1 MLHMK
6 KTLILSIMLLV
17 AASGLKA
24 QSPYKNGIGGSVGY
38 TIVTASVSADYK
50 RFITD
55 NMAIQTDIIGKFCL
69 TPGQV
74 AGDTTHFGYYMLT
87 HGLSGYVYYQ
97 KADAKVSLIAGGGLD
112 IGYANTQEMGF
123 IIAAIIK
130 GLFNQDNTVT
140 DKRGPKIGINSIVG
154 FEVRK
159 NHFGFQF
166 DIRPGYGLAFLN
178 EYENRTVTDGEGNPI
193 LDSNGNEVKKTEKI
207 GKYGNVS
214 YFDYSVNL
222 MFRYYF

>member
-1 MLHMK
+1 MK
-6 KTLILSIMLLV
+6 RFATLFIIALV
-17 AASGLKA
+17 AIGGLKA
-24 QSPYKNGIGGSVGY
+24 QSPYKNGVGGSIGY
-38 TIVTASVSADYK
+38 AIVTGSLSADYK
-50 RFITD
+50 RFVTD
-55 NMAIQTDIIGKFCL
+55 NMAVQTDIIGKFCL
-69 TPGQV
+69 TPGQI

-112 IGYANTQEMGF
+112 IGYADTQEMGF
-123 IIAAIIK
+123 IVAAIFK
-130 GLFNQDNTVT
+130 SLFNQDATVT
-140 DKRGPKIGINSIVG
+140 EKRGPKIGINSIVG

-159 NHFGFQF
+159 RHFGFQF
-166 DIRPGYGLAFLN
+166 DVRPGYGLAFLN
-178 EYENRTVTDGEGNPI
+178 EYETHTVTDQDGNPVV
-193 LDSNGNEVKKTEKI
+193 DKNGNEVKETVKL

>member
-1 MLHMK
+1 MK
-6 KTLILSIMLLV
+6 KTLTLLIIVLV

-24 QSPYKNGIGGSVGY
+24 QSTYKNGVGGSIGY
-38 TIVTASVSADYK
+38 AIVTGSVSADYK
-50 RFITD
+50 SFVTD
-55 NMAIQTDIIGKFCL
+55 NMAVQTDIIGKFCL
-69 TPGQV
+69 TPGQ
-74 AGDTTHFGYYMLT
+74 ATGDTTRYGYYMLT

-97 KADAKVSLIAGGGLD
+97 KADAKVSLIAGGGID
-112 IGYANTQEMGF
+112 VGYANTQEMGF
-123 IIAAIIK
+123 IVAAIIK
-130 GLFNQDNTVT
+130 GMFKQDATVT
-140 DKRGPKIGINSIVG
+140 EKRGPKIGINSIIG

-178 EYENRTVTDGEGNPI
+178 EYEKRTVTDGEGNPVV
-193 LDSNGNEVKKTEKI
+193 DKNGKEVKETVKL